1 MICFAIVKEL
11 DEVMTDPHLHERG
24 TLREIDH
31 PELGRMT
38 IFTSP
43 VRLNGEQNAP
53 RSPAP
58 RLGQDNERFFAEEL
72 GLTGEEIAALYERKV
87 I

>member
-1 MICFAIVKEL
+1 
-11 DEVMTDPHLHERG
+11 
-24 TLREIDH
+24 
-31 PELGRMT
+31 MT

-43 VRLNGEQNAP
+43 VRLNGEPNVP

-58 RLGQDNERFFAEEL
+58 PIGRDNEDFYAKEL
-72 GLTGEEIAALYERKV
+72 GLSAEEIAALRERKV